1 MRSIILSSI
10 HARLAIVSIAIL
22 LLVFGLWQ
30 MRDMQMGLFPEFS
43 PVYVEVQTEALGLSA
58 EGVEQLLTVALEQDL
73 LNGIAYLDEIWSES
87 LPSLSRVVC
96 VFEPGT
102 DPMIARQV
110 VAERLTQAHALP
122 HVSKPPIM
130 LQPYSSTS
138 RIMKVGIT
146 PSSPELSLIDLSVLA
161 RWTIQPYLMGIE
173 GVANVSIW
181 GQRKRQL
188 QVQVDPATLSEN
200 GVILQDIIKTTGEAL
215 WVSPLSYLNSSTPG
229 TGGFFDTPN
238 QRLGIRHL
246 LPISTPEEL
255 AQIPV
260 DGHNMALGD
269 ITTVVENHQ
278 PLIGDAIVNG
288 SQGLMLVIEKFP
300 WAGTIEVTERVEA
313 ALDAL
318 APGLTGVAFDSDIY
332 TPADF
337 IEASFA
343 NLSVATS
350 IGLALILLSLLLF
363 FYEWRAV
370 VISATAIFT
379 ALVAGAYVLYLRG
392 AIFDMMAL
400 AGFIVALGVIIDDAI
415 ASVDHIKRS
424 LQKYRENGSDQS
436 TANIIL
442 KAVLET
448 RRPVFFATFIV
459 LLAVLP
465 LFFLLGITGIFLSS
479 MAFSYVLAV
488 LASAL
493 TAMIVTPA
501 LSMMLLSN
509 ATNVYRGSPL
519 LASLTRAMS
528 SGISRFV
535 QRPALAYLTLG
546 IVAVIG
552 LLSLPM
558 INFNPQI
565 PIPKE
570 RDLVIQWDGEPGTS
584 HSTMTS
590 LTTEAIGKLRSIP
603 GVVNAA
609 AHLGRAILSDKS
621 TNVHAGEIWVSLDE
635 EADYDKTLAFVQKV
649 LKEYPQMDSKVQTYQ
664 QQCLNR
670 TMKGI
675 DHQYAVRVYGENQKI
690 LTEKTEEIHNVI
702 AGIQGIS
709 DPQVKYPT
717 MEPGIEIEVDL
728 EKARQY
734 DIKPGDVRRTATTL
748 IAGIE
753 AGSLFEGQKVF
764 EVMVWGVPDVR
775 NSLESVRNLLIDT
788 PNGGHVRIGD
798 VAEVRE
804 SENVAVIKR
813 EKVSRYM
820 DITFNYSGR
829 NTGVLQAAI
838 DRSLAQVTF
847 PLEYHAELV
856 GTFAEINKGKRE
868 LLGIVIAAL
877 VGIFLLL
884 QAAFWSWRLAA
895 VVFPTLLLSVSGGLL
910 MILLTGGNLS
920 LGAIAGLL
928 AVLGVSAYN
937 GVLLIRHFI
946 SLEITEEYGFGI
958 DLVLRG
964 LRDRLDPILMAN
976 LTAILAMLPFIAFG
990 NAPGLEMT
998 HPMAVVA
1005 LGGLITSVVVTL
1017 LVLPALY
1024 LGFGKVSNKVRQ
1036 EKRAMLELEDL
1047 PTNISPQTA

>member
-1 MRSIILSSI
+1 M
-10 HARLAIVSIAIL
+10 A
-22 LLVFGLWQ
+22 FGLSQ
-30 MRDMQMGLFPEFS
+30 LRNMRMGLYPEFS

-58 EGVEQLLTVALEQDL
+58 EEVEQLLTVALEQDL

-138 RIMKVGIT
+138 RIMQVGIT
-146 PSSPELSLIDLSVLA
+146 PSTPELSLIDLSVLA

-188 QVQVDPATLSEN
+188 QVQVDPAVLSKN
-200 GVILQDIIKTTGEAL
+200 GVVLQDIIKTTGEAL

-260 DGHNMALGD
+260 DGHDIALGD
-269 ITTVVENHQ
+269 ITKVVKNHQ

-300 WAGTIEVTERVEA
+300 WAGTIEVTERVEE

-332 TPADF
+332 APANF
-337 IEASFA
+337 VETSFV
-343 NLSVATS
+343 NISTATG
-350 IGLALILLSLLLF
+350 IGLGLVVLMLLLF
-363 FYEWRAV
+363 FYEWRSV
-370 VISATAIFT
+370 VVSATAILISLT
-379 ALVAGAYVLYLRG
+379 AGAYVLHLRG
-392 AIFDMMAL
+392 VIFDMMAI
-400 AGFIVALGVIIDDAI
+400 AGFIAALGVIIDDAI
-415 ASVDHIKRS
+415 TTVDHIRRN
-424 LQKYRENGSDQS
+424 LQKYGQNGSEES
-436 TANIIL
+436 ATNIIL
-442 KAVLET
+442 KSVLEI

-459 LLAVLP
+459 LLAVVP
-465 LFFLLGITGIFLSS
+465 LFFLLGVAGIFISS
-479 MAFSYVLAV
+479 IAASYVLALV
-488 LASAL
+488 ASAL

-501 LSMMLLSN
+501 LSMTLLSR
-509 ATNVYRGSPL
+509 AENVYRESPL
-519 LASLTRAMS
+519 FAPLIQATGSLVK
-528 SGISRFV
+528 RFV
-535 QRPALAYLTLG
+535 QRPLLGYVTLG
-546 IVAVIG
+546 MAALVG
-552 LLSLPM
+552 FLSIPM
-558 INFNPQI
+558 INFDPQI

-570 RDLVIQWDGEPGTS
+570 RDLVVQWNGEYGAS
-584 HSTMTS
+584 HTAMAGITI
-590 LTTEAIGKLRSIP
+590 EAIGKLRSIP

-609 AHLGRAILSDKS
+609 AHLGRAVLSDKS
-621 TNVHAGEIWVSLDE
+621 SNVHAGEIWISLDE
-635 EADYDKTLAFVQKV
+635 EADYDKTLASVQKV
-649 LKEYPQMDSKVQTYQ
+649 LNDYPQMDSKVQTYQ

-675 DHQYAVRVYGENQKI
+675 NHMHAVRVYGENQEI
-690 LTEKTEEIHNVI
+690 LTKKTEEIQNAI
-702 AGIQGIS
+702 SGIKGIS
-709 DPQVKYPT
+709 KAKVEYPPT
-717 MEPGIEIEVDL
+717 EPTIEIEVDL

-764 EVMVWGVPDVR
+764 EVVVWGVPEVR
-775 NSLESVRNLLIDT
+775 NSIESVRNLLIDT
-788 PNGGHVRIGD
+788 PDGGQVRIGD

-804 SENVAVIKR
+804 TETVAVIKR

-820 DITFNYSGR
+820 DISFDYAGR
-829 NTGVLQAAI
+829 NIDVLQADI

-856 GTFAEINKGKRE
+856 GAFAERAQDRRE
-868 LLGIVIAAL
+868 LLGVAIAAL
-877 VGIFLLL
+877 IGILLLL
-884 QAAFWSWRLAA
+884 QAAFWGWRLAM
-895 VVFPTLLLSVSGGLL
+895 VVLPALLLSASGGLL
-910 MILLTGGNLS
+910 AILLTGGHLS
-920 LGAIAGLL
+920 LGAIAGLA
-928 AVLGVSAYN
+928 AVLGISAYN
-937 GVLLIRHFI
+937 GVLLIRRFI
-946 SLEITEEYGFGI
+946 NLEITEEKDFGP
-958 DLVLRG
+958 DLIQQGV
-964 LRDRLDPILMAN
+964 RDRVGPILTTH
-976 LTAILAMLPFIAFG
+976 LTMMVGLLPFIIFG
-990 NAPGLEMT
+990 NAPGLEVT
-998 HPMAVVA
+998 HPMALVA
-1005 LGGLITSVVVTL
+1005 FGGLITSAAVTL
-1017 LVLPALY
+1017 FVLPALY
-1024 LGFGKVSNKVRQ
+1024 LGFGKVSNEVRQ
-1036 EKRAMLELEDL
+1036 EERAMLELESL
-1047 PTNISPQTA
+1047 PSVVSS